1 MEWILGSV
9 LIPLIGFIWK
19 IHRDIK
25 EDGRSTEHRFVQV
38 EQRVTINEQ
47 KIQTLQKEISEID
60 KLVSEL
66 TEVKINIAK
75 ILTILEERSK

>member
-1 MEWILGSV
+1 MEWLIASV
-9 LIPLIGFIWK
+9 LVPLIGYIWK

-25 EDGRSTEHRFVQV
+25 DDSKVTEQRFVVV
-38 EQRVTINEQ
+38 EQRITITEQ
-47 KIQTLQKEISEID
+47 RINTLEKEISEID
-60 KLVSEL
+60 KLVTEL

>member
-1 MEWILGSV
+1 MEWIIGSV
-9 LIPLIGFIWK
+9 LLPLIGFIWK

-25 EDGRSTEHRFVQV
+25 DDNNKNEHRFVQI
-38 EQRVTINEQ
+38 ETRVTINEQ

-75 ILTILEERSK
+75 ILTILEERQK